1 VRAFTRTVRWLLAG
15 VEDGVFDLGGHS
27 LLAAVLVARLT
38 QQLGVKV
45 SLKTFMSNPCVRGAS
60 IGGVSRTDQPRALVT
75 LARRA
80 AQPEGAAAS
89 ASCEREDAAG
99 S

>member
-60 IGGVSRTDQPRALVT
+60 IGAFRARTSPGL
-75 LARRA
+75 
-80 AQPEGAAAS
+80 S
-89 ASCEREDAAG
+89 
-99 S
+99 